1 MSGAAVIVIVVI
13 VLLVVLLGLYL
24 SMTAGRLNHLHS
36 RIDTARLGLSAHLL
50 RRSSVALELAGAGA
64 LDPASS
70 LIVADSAH
78 TARLAADAD
87 EDLRSRAESDL
98 TAALCTA
105 LEDPVDVAEAR
116 QVAGAA
122 ALLAELDAACRRVE
136 LSRRF
141 LNDAVRAC
149 RLVRQQ
155 RLVRWFRLAGHTDL
169 PEPWDF
175 DDSRPLGLGR

>member
-1 MSGAAVIVIVVI
+1 MSWPLVIVVI
-13 VLLVVLLGLYL
+13 VLLAVLGLYL

-50 RRSSVALELAGAGA
+50 RRSAVALELASAGA
-64 LDPASS
+64 LDPASA

-78 TARLAADAD
+78 TARLAADAE
-87 EDLRSRAESDL
+87 EDVRARAESDL

-105 LEDPVDVAEAR
+105 LEDPADLEQARGIAGVD
-116 QVAGAA
+116 
-122 ALLAELDAACRRVE
+122 ALLVELDAACRRVE

-155 RLVRWFRLAGHTDL
+155 RLVRWFRLAGRTPM
-169 PEPWDF
+169 PEAWDF
-175 DDSRPLGLGR
+175 DDTRPAGLGR

>member
-1 MSGAAVIVIVVI
+1 MNGVLIAAI
-13 VLLVVLLGLYL
+13 VLLLVLLGLYL

-50 RRSSVALELAGAGA
+50 RRSAIALELANASA
-64 LDPASS
+64 LDPASR
-70 LIVADSAH
+70 LILADSAH

-87 EDLRSRAESDL
+87 EDRRSRAESDL
-98 TAALCTA
+98 TAALCAA
-105 LEDPVDVAEAR
+105 LEDPMDVAEAR
-116 QVAGAA
+116 DVPGVD
-122 ALLAELDAACRRVE
+122 ALLVELEAACRRVE

-155 RLVRWFRLAGHTDL
+155 RLVRWFRLAGHTPL
-169 PEPWDF
+169 PEAWDF
-175 DDSRPLGLGR
+175 DDSRPVGLGR

>member
-1 MSGAAVIVIVVI
+1 MSWPLVIVVI
-13 VLLVVLLGLYL
+13 VLLAVLGLYL

-36 RIDTARLGLSAHLL
+36 RIDTARLGLGAHLL
-50 RRSSVALELAGAGA
+50 RRSSVALELANAGA
-64 LDPASS
+64 LDPASA

-87 EDLRSRAESDL
+87 EDVRSRAESDL

-105 LEDPVDVAEAR
+105 LEDPAEVGQARAIAGVD
-116 QVAGAA
+116 
-122 ALLAELDAACRRVE
+122 ALLSELDAACRRVE

-155 RLVRWFRLAGHTDL
+155 RLVRWFRLAGHTSM
-169 PEPWDF
+169 PEAWDF
-175 DDSRPLGLGR
+175 DDTRPAGLGR